1 MTAAKYSVTC
11 DKVAVADVYAA
22 LWRHRLFIVGM
33 TALVGVVAYVLAS
46 TQPKIYES
54 TALVRVEQRGV
65 SASDL
70 FGSLEV
76 GQRLAQTYAKIVSTK
91 ALRDRVAAR
100 LRLPTTQV
108 HLSSSPVGDIELVDV
123 TASSRI
129 PAQAALVANGAVAAL
144 QAFVAEK
151 GTNSEKVVLIDPARV
166 PTAPASPRVK
176 LTVAVA
182 VILGLLFNS
191 ALALLL
197 ELFADRLPSI
207 EDMEGIFGR
216 PVLATVPE
224 LTFKQ
229 SATRLSVAG
238 SRTADTGSIAAI
250 GRSPGGTR
258 GS

>member
-1 MTAAKYSVTC
+1 LTTDEDWVTFSA
-11 DKVAVADVYAA
+11 VAVADVYAA

-54 TALVRVEQRGV
+54 TALIRVEQRGV

-70 FGSLEV
+70 LGSLEV
-76 GQRLAQTYAKIVSTK
+76 GKRLAQTYAKIVETDSIK
-91 ALRDRVAAR
+91 NRVAGR
-100 LRLPTTQV
+100 LRLPSSQV
-108 HLSSSPVGDIELVDV
+108 ALSGQPVGDIELVNV

-129 PAQAALVANGAVAAL
+129 PERAARVANTAVAAL
-144 QAFVAEK
+144 QSFVAEK
-151 GTNSEKVVLIDPARV
+151 GTTSEKVVAIDPAEV
-166 PTAPASPRVK
+166 PSVPASPRVK

-182 VILGLLFNS
+182 VMLGLLFNG

-197 ELFADRLPSI
+197 ELFADRLPPI
-207 EDMEGIFGR
+207 EAMEETFGKA
-216 PVLATVPE
+216 VLATVPE

-229 SATRLSVAG
+229 SATRLSVTG
-238 SRTADTGSIAAI
+238 SRAAETGTLAAV
-250 GRSPGGTR
+250 GRAPGGTR